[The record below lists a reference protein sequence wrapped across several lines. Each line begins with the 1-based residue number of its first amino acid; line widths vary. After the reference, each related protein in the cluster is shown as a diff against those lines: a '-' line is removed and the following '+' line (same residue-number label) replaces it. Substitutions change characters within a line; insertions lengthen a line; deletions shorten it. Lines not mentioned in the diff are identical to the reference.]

1 MSVHFIIP
9 PRGWERSSRRG
20 LDSGELL
27 HVGLLTEDR
36 GIGPNS
42 DGVHSFGDRLFIYW
56 LHWRVMRAV
65 AVRRRPSRLLMVSA
79 LAVVCLIWGT
89 TWAVIQVGL
98 RGIPPFSGVAMKFAL
113 ASALL
118 FAVAAALGIKV
129 GTTRKEIMI
138 WLGNGLLSFTI
149 AYGAVYWSEQWVPS
163 GLAAILF
170 AIYPLVVTGVGHF
183 VLSGERLTLGE
194 ILGIVVGFAGVG
206 VIFSED
212 LAALGGDEVYVGA
225 VVMLLSPISA
235 AFGTIVVKRWGTDIH
250 PFSLAGGPMAVTA
263 VVMGAIALWLESGQS
278 LVWNAESIGALL
290 YLAICGSAVTF
301 FLYYWL
307 LSIIPAKR
315 LALTAYIIPLIAVAV
330 GILRGEELLHPRLLA
345 GAALVMVG
353 VALAVHRSSAGTP
366 LR

>member
-1 MSVHFIIP
+1 MSAAP
-9 PRGWERSSRRG
+9 
-20 LDSGELL
+20 
-27 HVGLLTEDR
+27 
-36 GIGPNS
+36 
-42 DGVHSFGDRLFIYW
+42 
-56 LHWRVMRAV
+56 
-65 AVRRRPSRLLMVSA
+65 VRRQPRTLLIVLA

-89 TWAVIQVGL
+89 TWAMIQVGL
-98 RGIPPFSGVAMKFAL
+98 RGTPPFTGVAMRFAL
-113 ASALL
+113 ASVLL

-129 GTTRKEIMI
+129 GTTRKEITI
-138 WLGNGLLSFTI
+138 WLANGILSFTI

-183 VLSGERLTLGE
+183 VLPGEKLTLGE
-194 ILGIVVGFAGVG
+194 ILGIVIGFAGVG

-212 LAALGGDEVYVGA
+212 LAALGGHNVYAGA
-225 VVMLLSPISA
+225 LVMLLSPISA

-263 VVMGAIALWLESGQS
+263 VVMGAIALWLERGKT
-278 LVWNAESIGALL
+278 LVWNSESIGALL

-307 LSIIPAKR
+307 LTIMPAKR
-315 LALTAYIIPLIAVAV
+315 LALTAYIIPMIAVAV

-345 GAALVMVG
+345 GAALVLVG
-353 VALAVHRSSAGTP
+353 VALAVHRSTAGTP
-366 LR
+366 VR

>member
-1 MSVHFIIP
+1 MSATGHVIGTSHFAIYP
-9 PRGWERSSRRG
+9 EHSPATTERNG
-20 LDSGELL
+20 Y
-27 HVGLLTEDR
+27 T
-36 GIGPNS
+36 
-42 DGVHSFGDRLFIYW
+42 
-56 LHWRVMRAV
+56 WRVMLASPARRA
-65 AVRRRPSRLLMVSA
+65 PGTLLIV
-79 LAVVCLIWGT
+79 LAFTVVCLIWGT
-89 TWAVIQVGL
+89 TWAVISVGL
-98 RGIPPFSGVAMKFAL
+98 RGTPPFSGVAIRFAL

-129 GTTRKEIMI
+129 GKTRKEITI
-138 WLGNGLLSFTI
+138 WFANGILSFTI

-183 VLSGERLTLGE
+183 VLPGEKLALGE
-194 ILGIVVGFAGVG
+194 ILSIVVGFAGVG

-212 LAALGGDEVYVGA
+212 LAALGGENVYAGA
-225 VVMLLSPISA
+225 LVMLLSPISA

-263 VVMGAIALWLESGQS
+263 VIMGGIALWLERGKT
-278 LVWNAESIGALL
+278 LVWNSESIGALL

-307 LSIIPAKR
+307 LTFIPAKR
-315 LALTAYIIPLIAVAV
+315 LALTAYIIPLIAVGV

-345 GAALVMVG
+345 GAALVIVG
-353 VALAVHRSSAGTP
+353 VALAAHRSTAGEH
-366 LR
+366 